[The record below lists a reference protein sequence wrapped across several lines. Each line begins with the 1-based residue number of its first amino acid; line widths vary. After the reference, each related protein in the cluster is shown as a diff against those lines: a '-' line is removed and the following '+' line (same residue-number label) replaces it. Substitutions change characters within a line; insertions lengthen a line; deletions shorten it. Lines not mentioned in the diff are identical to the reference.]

1 MAKKVLTE
9 KEKLSAKLVEL
20 EAKEQTA
27 EVMAEIDNVKE
38 QIDAL
43 EVKPEVP
50 AKKAPEKKGRF
61 TDYDVWRM
69 EWKGTGNE
77 RKLMRVNL
85 KKTVNILDEHAAI
98 LNEQTANT
106 LLLYVKKGE

>member
-9 KEKLSAKLVEL
+9 KQKLEAMLAEL

-38 QIDAL
+38 QIEAL

-50 AKKAPEKKGRF
+50 VKKAPEKKGKF
-61 TDYDVWRM
+61 TEYDVWRM
-69 EWKGTGNE
+69 EWKGVGDE
-77 RKLMRVNL
+77 RKLVRVNL
-85 KKTVNILDEHAAI
+85 KKTVKILEEHAGI
-98 LNEQTANT
+98 LNEQTENT
-106 LLLYVKKGE
+106 LLMYVKKGE